1 MRAIG
6 VDRTVWARGAVAA
19 AALACVSAASP
30 APAVT
35 DCSLRGACLNAAR
48 LPETQSVVWSDVI
61 RRAQRFFG
69 ARAEVFIV
77 SSADVEARL
86 PYFLPEQRPLILAQ
100 QIHIPE
106 IYHALTEL
114 KHRETKHYIWQY
126 IVGHEMAHAYQD
138 NLKLIDAMVAPS
150 QSVVLAELHADF
162 MAGFFLAREYGLS
175 VAAIDQLQQELTDLP
190 AGAPGSPSFHGSP
203 RQRFFMVTQG
213 ALMALRQPAPALGEA
228 SSEGI
233 RRAFD
238 LMPRLG
244 GGAPDR

>member
-1 MRAIG
+1 MHSF
-6 VDRTVWARGAVAA
+6 RTLRRWAGAA
-19 AALACVSAASP
+19 AVIGTLALVAP
-30 APAVT
+30 AGAVT
-35 DCSLRGACLNAAR
+35 DCSIPGKCLDASR
-48 LPETQSVVWSDVI
+48 LPKTKSVDWGDLI
-61 RRAQRFFG
+61 RRAQRFYG
-69 ARAEVFIV
+69 VSTPIFIV
-77 SSADVEARL
+77 SSSDVEARL
-86 PYFLPEQRPLILAQ
+86 PYFLPEQRPLIYAS

-106 IYHALTEL
+106 IYHAITEV
-114 KHRETKHYIWQY
+114 KHRQTKHYIWQY
-126 IVGHEMAHAYQD
+126 IVGHEMAHANQHR
-138 NLKLIDAMVAPS
+138 LKLIDAMVAPS

-213 ALMALRQPAPALGEA
+213 ALLALKRPTPSLGQA

-238 LMPRLG
+238 LMPQI
-244 GGAPDR
+244 GAASN